1 MGNLALIKNIL
12 SPRNHLL
19 RGQNYNNNGYY
30 FLLSFCGWGNWGSER
45 LSNLPKIMEEQNLD
59 LMGKEFKGKVLKEVD
74 QEVLFQW
81 KMPSPLVTLASYF
94 KI

>member
-1 MGNLALIKNIL
+1 
-12 SPRNHLL
+12 
-19 RGQNYNNNGYY
+19 
-30 FLLSFCGWGNWGSER
+30 
-45 LSNLPKIMEEQNLD
+45 MEEQNLD